1 MMKYFQRYC
10 NMMLHR
16 PNDNRIKK
24 FSVAA
29 VAVVVAVVAAVVV
42 VIVAVVIVVV
52 IIVIVISVVVV
63 VEVSEKEENRFG
75 NVRHLCAFGVQ
86 QIGCTWATDIYFV
99 ITIVDTMRQRKR
111 MPLCSTL
118 SEQKILTYS
127 VRGSITVR

>member
-1 MMKYFQRYC
+1 MKYFQRYC

-29 VAVVVAVVAAVVV
+29 VAVVVAVVV
-42 VIVAVVIVVV
+42 VIVVVAAVVIVVV

>member
-29 VAVVVAVVAAVVV
+29 VAVVVAVVV
-42 VIVAVVIVVV
+42 VIVVVAAVVIVVV
-52 IIVIVISVVVV
+52 IIVIVIAVVVI
-63 VEVSEKEENRFG
+63 VEVSEKEQNRFG

-86 QIGCTWATDIYFV
+86 QIGCKRATVVF
-99 ITIVDTMRQRKR
+99 
-111 MPLCSTL
+111 TL
-118 SEQKILTYS
+118 
-127 VRGSITVR
+127 

>member
-1 MMKYFQRYC
+1 MKYFQRYC

-86 QIGCTWATDIYFV
+86 QIGCKRATVVF
-99 ITIVDTMRQRKR
+99 
-111 MPLCSTL
+111 TL
-118 SEQKILTYS
+118 
-127 VRGSITVR
+127 